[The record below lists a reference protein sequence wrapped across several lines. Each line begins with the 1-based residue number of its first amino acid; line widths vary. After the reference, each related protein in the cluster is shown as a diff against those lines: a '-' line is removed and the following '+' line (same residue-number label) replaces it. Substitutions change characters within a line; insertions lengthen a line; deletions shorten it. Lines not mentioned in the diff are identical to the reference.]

1 MEAFKKV
8 ISRAV
13 PLPIEDI
20 DTDQI
25 IPARF
30 LKATSREGFG
40 DNLFRDW
47 RYSQGEEPYLDFV
60 LNNRS
65 YDGSVLVA
73 GKNFG
78 CGSSREHAVWA
89 LMEAGFKVVIAESFA
104 TIFYNNALRN
114 GLLAIA
120 LDRRLIDA
128 LAAPVR
134 DSGAVDVLSVNLTDQ
149 TISAGAMVV
158 RFEIDPDA
166 TPADIGP
173 LTPPDDLP
181 DPDLRVSDRELD
193 LRIAGIGGTGVVTS
207 AQVLAPAAM
216 LDGF

>member
-1 MEAFKKV
+1 VKAFDEHV
-8 ISRAV
+8 GVAM
-13 PLPIEDI
+13 PLPEDNI
-20 DTDQI
+20 NTDVI
-25 IPARF
+25 IP
-30 LKATSREGFG
+30 SREMRTVSKSGLADG
-40 DNLFRDW
+40 LFAPW
-47 RYSQGEEPYLDFV
+47 RYLDPDSREENPSFAMNKAAYRDASILI
-60 LNNRS
+60 
-65 YDGSVLVA
+65 A

-166 TPADIGP
+166 KEMLLEGMDEIS
-173 LTPPDDLP
+173 LTQRNAL
-181 DPDLRVSDRELD
+181 LIEAFERRDRENRPWIYLND
-193 LRIAGIGGTGVVTS
+193 
-207 AQVLAPAAM
+207 
-216 LDGF
+216 